1 MYDKTTFPS
10 ATLTPFLRDSGCS
23 DCARHDQYNSYSTT
37 VHEPALLYRTYAA
50 AVAGN
55 INAEHFRE
63 ITVTHDL
70 TLRLRV
76 LPVKR

>member
-1 MYDKTTFPS
+1 MTNIIVIV
-10 ATLTPFLRDSGCS
+10 G
-23 DCARHDQYNSYSTT
+23 TT